1 MRDSREKRLTPLT
14 VLEHLT
20 KKGWQFQGLLLLSYL
35 FVSFEPEILF
45 FSVFL
50 IFFSRHPPGL
60 LPVLG
65 PLGSG
70 VVSIELSPLGSI
82 DTNNL
87 MSITYFDQQTA
98 CRATVRWS
106 KYTQTLVKIYD
117 TYHFAA
123 TNLQQNRVFR
133 SYPGCKRCS
142 KKKSALKKTL
152 WSYTLKFSFFQTSVK
167 NSTWYCCSKITRK
180 TVFFQDQIPPLIAA
194 S

>member
-1 MRDSREKRLTPLT
+1 M
-14 VLEHLT
+14 
-20 KKGWQFQGLLLLSYL
+20 
-35 FVSFEPEILF
+35 
-45 FSVFL
+45 
-50 IFFSRHPPGL
+50 
-60 LPVLG
+60 LG

-106 KYTQTLVKIYD
+106 KYTTVTIYLQALSTHVLLWAHSKHYAISSSVLIASTQTLVKIYD
-117 TYHFAA
+117 TYPFVA

-142 KKKSALKKTL
+142 KKK
-152 WSYTLKFSFFQTSVK
+152 
-167 NSTWYCCSKITRK
+167 CSKEKLCAHT
-180 TVFFQDQIPPLIAA
+180 L
-194 S
+194 